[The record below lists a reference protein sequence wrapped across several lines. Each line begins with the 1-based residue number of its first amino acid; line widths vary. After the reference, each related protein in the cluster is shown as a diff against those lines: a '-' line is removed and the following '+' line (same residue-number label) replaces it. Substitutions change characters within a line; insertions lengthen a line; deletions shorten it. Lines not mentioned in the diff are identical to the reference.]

1 MRETRNVYPV
11 ELSYG
16 QRGNS
21 NVNVGTSE
29 ADIPG
34 FLVVFRNAP
43 QCWDSANNGHFF
55 ASLSTSIKVRVIHGI
70 FLVFFDR
77 RTSVRANPSAET
89 GDLQKLIECFWR
101 FTAAIHTVWFLCSV
115 WIDEVGFFGVLFH
128 NRCNQWCLFVQDKVR
143 EGKSPATRWSVF
155 CDNSLQPVWIDKVWV
170 IHWETFVHLFVCS
183 FSWLVTLTDQ
193 MIFRLSSRSEVR

>member
-1 MRETRNVYPV
+1 MRETRNVPPV

-21 NVNVGTSE
+21 NVNVGTRE

-115 WIDEVGFFGVLFH
+115 RIDEVGFFGVLFH

-143 EGKSPATRWSVF
+143 EGRA
-155 CDNSLQPVWIDKVWV
+155 LQPDGVF
-170 IHWETFVHLFVCS
+170 FVTTHCNQFGLTKYESSTGKRLFICSFLRLFVQ
-183 FSWLVTLTDQ
+183 LAHHTDWSNDLQ
-193 MIFRLSSRSEVR
+193 VK